1 MWQTSGWHGA
11 GSGRI
16 IVPMRKVILLS
27 MYLAMIAVGLW
38 ATYDWMVFGGRGIL
52 FKASGFLALFGAY
65 LLWIDFL
72 SPNREQF

>member
-1 MWQTSGWHGA
+1 MVA
-11 GSGRI
+11 
-16 IVPMRKVILLS
+16 MRKIILLS

-38 ATYDWMVFGGRGIL
+38 ATYDWMVFGGRGIV

-72 SPNREQF
+72 SPTESSYEGPREK